1 MVTTKTFIA
10 SRSFV
15 VIDNHL
21 SKRLAA
27 DIREVHVV
35 NRHGRNV
42 RVFMNIYMQATC
54 GLDILM
60 DFRIMMGEDQG
71 GRILFIS
78 ATMAV
83 RLSGA
88 PGHFEWTKPL
98 RRNERMERAVKK
110 KKEVTEG
117 GLLTG

>member
-1 MVTTKTFIA
+1 MEHSDMVTTKTFMA

-21 SKRLAA
+21 SKRLAP

-42 RVFMNIYMQATC
+42 RVFMSIYMQATC

-60 DFRIMMGEDQG
+60 DFRIMMGEG
-71 GRILFIS
+71 
-78 ATMAV
+78 
-83 RLSGA
+83 
-88 PGHFEWTKPL
+88 KY
-98 RRNERMERAVKK
+98 
-110 KKEVTEG
+110 
-117 GLLTG
+117 

>member
-21 SKRLAA
+21 SKRLAP

-42 RVFMNIYMQATC
+42 RVFMNVYMQATC

-78 ATMAV
+78 ATMA
-83 RLSGA
+83 
-88 PGHFEWTKPL
+88 
-98 RRNERMERAVKK
+98 NERMERAVKK

-117 GLLTG
+117 GLLTS